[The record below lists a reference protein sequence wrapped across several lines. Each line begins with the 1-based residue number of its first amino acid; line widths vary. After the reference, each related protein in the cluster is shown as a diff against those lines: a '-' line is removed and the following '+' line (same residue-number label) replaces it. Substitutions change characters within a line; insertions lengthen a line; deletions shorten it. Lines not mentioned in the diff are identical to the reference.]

1 MSGIW
6 YATAILLGRIFA
18 IAAATG
24 ALFSIASEIGPLA
37 PSNTGQQASSAQTQS
52 SPANVVHST
61 DEAASPVHPAYQ
73 QAMELANQAV
83 AAYQSAKQASDP
95 AAKISFTQRER
106 SIWQA
111 TLQKLASVP
120 ADAAIYEQAAEK
132 RSHYQ
137 TLLATANSK
146 LTATDNAF
154 LKEIMDSAGVAPEQ
168 AHITLC
174 QINDGQFNSIQTK
187 QAAPHSHINNC
198 RHHQGDLLL
207 ASAASL
213 VKLPIAIALMDKV
226 EQENL
231 SLDDKI
237 YIDPTNFTE
246 NAEGASI
253 DIDQEY
259 TLAQVA
265 TRMINESNNIA
276 TNQLIDY
283 VGRDAIAKTMAER
296 GYTHT
301 LVDFKLAGDRILPP
315 NPGTQSNQITSDDL
329 TAMMVEI
336 YSLKNPGD
344 EELLKAL
351 ISQRDKELG
360 YAALQDLWPAV
371 TWLGEKTGQNDRLIG
386 STLAIK
392 IGDERYALTVAID
405 NSGDLHGLQAIIHG
419 IAEHLIETGPLVSGN

>member
-146 LTATDNAF
+146 LTATD
-154 LKEIMDSAGVAPEQ
+154 
-168 AHITLC
+168 
-174 QINDGQFNSIQTK
+174 QIGRAS
-187 QAAPHSHINNC
+187 C
-198 RHHQGDLLL
+198 R
-207 ASAASL
+207 
-213 VKLPIAIALMDKV
+213 
-226 EQENL
+226 
-231 SLDDKI
+231 
-237 YIDPTNFTE
+237 
-246 NAEGASI
+246 
-253 DIDQEY
+253 
-259 TLAQVA
+259 
-265 TRMINESNNIA
+265 
-276 TNQLIDY
+276 
-283 VGRDAIAKTMAER
+283 ER
-296 GYTHT
+296 
-301 LVDFKLAGDRILPP
+301 V
-315 NPGTQSNQITSDDL
+315 
-329 TAMMVEI
+329 
-336 YSLKNPGD
+336 
-344 EELLKAL
+344 
-351 ISQRDKELG
+351 
-360 YAALQDLWPAV
+360 
-371 TWLGEKTGQNDRLIG
+371 
-386 STLAIK
+386 
-392 IGDERYALTVAID
+392 
-405 NSGDLHGLQAIIHG
+405 
-419 IAEHLIETGPLVSGN
+419 